1 MLQSMSTRL
10 ARFVFFAFGLAA
22 VSALLVQPICEA
34 AERHAAQA
42 SDTSH
47 LAASGGDE
55 GDPFCCPVAAPE
67 ALVAA
72 SPLLGGPSIP
82 APAAA
87 VAAPVFRPHIVISH
101 ALPASAAAP
110 PIVSGYY
117 VRSARI
123 QR

>member
-1 MLQSMSTRL
+1 MRAATDAMLRSMSTRL
-10 ARFVFFAFGLAA
+10 ARFVFLAFGFIA

-34 AERHAAQA
+34 AEHV
-42 SDTSH
+42 
-47 LAASGGDE
+47 AASGGDE
-55 GDPFCCPVAAPE
+55 GDACCCPVAGPD

-72 SPLLGGPSIP
+72 SPLAGEPSIP
-82 APAAA
+82 APAVA
-87 VAAPVFRPHIVISH
+87 VAAPVFRPRIVVSA

-110 PIVSGYY
+110 PLVPGYY